1 MASEKKDLDKM
12 IAEVEQH
19 AATLKEETAV
29 VEESNRNRTHDELL
43 MEEKREQ
50 LEAKERDLQSFE
62 ADLKNKAKS
71 LEEHG
76 QTIFKLETQV
86 KERLQRAADLETKSS
101 ELEKGMEGWLHL
113 PTVTILYKCYSL
125 FEGINSCFP
134 RLNKGNISQ
143 NTVSRTQ
150 HCYGSE

>member
-43 MEEKREQ
+43 MEEKQEQ
-50 LEAKERDLQSFE
+50 LEAKERELESFE

-101 ELEKGMEGWLHL
+101 ELEKGMEGSLHL
-113 PTVTILYKCYSL
+113 PTVTILYKCYSFL
-125 FEGINSCFP
+125 
-134 RLNKGNISQ
+134 KGKFLLS
-143 NTVSRTQ
+143 
-150 HCYGSE
+150 